1 MTQDFHR
8 RHATALLL
16 AAVVCLPVVVWG
28 LVNAYK
34 RSDNSIDQ
42 WLPKNCEATN
52 EYYRFRRLFG
62 SDETVLVSWEGCT
75 LDDARLERFARIM
88 EGEGDGAEPFQCSHL
103 VEHVTTGQRAYEQL
117 RSLDISPKLALLRLQ
132 GVLIGPDQGG
142 TSAEA
147 TGPDK
152 RTTCA
157 VITLATESPSE
168 RAEVVAAIREVAVE
182 SCDVASGDLRLSGDA
197 VISVGIDVEG
207 EQAVNQLIWPSAIL
221 ALIVALVCLRSVKLA
236 ILVFVLSQYC
246 QATSEAII
254 YYTGGTMNLLVVMVP
269 VLVYVLAVSAS
280 VHLLNYY
287 RDAVRKHGPIM
298 APREALRA
306 GWQPCLI
313 ASVTTALGLASLC
326 VSHVVPV
333 KTFGIYASVGVLI
346 SFGLL
351 VLLLPA
357 ATARFPVVPRVALGS
372 GSTGDSPRRAHVL
385 ATVADSVIRQPL
397 IVVLPFVAAFV
408 VLAVGLTRIQTSVQP
423 ARFLPP
429 ESRWISDIS
438 WFRQHVGALASA
450 EIVIG
455 LRNDCGLSFAD
466 RMRVVR
472 NVQIRV
478 AQLDRI
484 EGAVSCATF
493 APRLGPFH
501 GRSAALRRFIRRTAT
516 DRLLQEH
523 RDEFIEGRY
532 LAEDEDWELWRIEA
546 RVSSFSDLDYK
557 AFVQQLEEE
566 ARPVLRAA
574 DIPPE
579 AVQLTNTG
587 GVPLVFTAQRELL
600 NALMISFT
608 LAVCL
613 VAVVMTL
620 VLRSLS
626 AGLLSMIP
634 NVFPALATF
643 GVMGWMDAVVDV
655 GAMMTASI
663 GLGIAV
669 DDTLHFLTWYRRAS
683 NDGASRQEAIRT
695 AYRRCA
701 AAMLYTTLIAGLALF
716 VFFFSSF
723 QPVSQFGLLLFMLLV
738 AALVGDLLLLPALLA
753 TPLGA
758 FFQRGT
764 NITRRTATSPSG
776 EHPT

>member
-42 WLPKNCEATN
+42 WLPKNCKATN

-75 LDDARLERFARIM
+75 LDDTRLERFARIM
-88 EGEGDGAEPFQCSHL
+88 EGEGDGAEPFPCSHL
-103 VEHVTTGQRAYEQL
+103 VEHVTTGQRAYDQL
-117 RSLDISPKLALLRLQ
+117 RSLDVSQKLALRRLQ
-132 GVLIGPDQGG
+132 SVLVGPDGQ
-142 TSAEA
+142 
-147 TGPDK
+147 
-152 RTTCA
+152 TTCA
-157 VITLATESPSE
+157 VVTLATDNPSE
-168 RAEVVAAIREVAVE
+168 RAEVVDAIRRAAVE
-182 SCDVASGDLRLSGDA
+182 LCDIPSEDLRLTGDA
-197 VISVGIDVEG
+197 VISVGIDTEG
-207 EQAVNQLIWPSAIL
+207 EEAVNRLVWPSALL
-221 ALIVALVCLRSVKLA
+221 ALIVAWACLRSVKLA
-236 ILVFVLSQYC
+236 IIVFALSQYC
-246 QATSEAII
+246 MAASEAII

-333 KTFGIYASVGVLI
+333 KTFGIYASAGVLI
-346 SFGLL
+346 SFGVL

-357 ATARFPVVPRVALGS
+357 ATAKFPVVPRVALGS
-372 GSTGDSPRRAHVL
+372 GSMGDSPRRAHVL
-385 ATVADSVIRQPL
+385 APVADSVIRRPL
-397 IVVLPFVAAFV
+397 VVILPFAAAFV

-438 WFRQHVGALASA
+438 WFRQQVGPLASA
-450 EIVIG
+450 EMVIG
-455 LRNDCGLSFAD
+455 LRDDCGLSFAD

-472 NVQIRV
+472 DVQIRV

-493 APRLGPFH
+493 APKLGRFGGISAGV
-501 GRSAALRRFIRRTAT
+501 GRYARRAAA
-516 DRLLQEH
+516 DLLLEQH

-532 LAEDEDWELWRIEA
+532 LAEDGDWEGWRIEA
-546 RVSSFSDLDYK
+546 RVSSFSDLDYE
-557 AFVQQLEEE
+557 AFVQKLEAE
-566 ARPVLRAA
+566 ARHVLTAA
-574 DIPPE
+574 GISPG
-579 AVQLTNTG
+579 AVEITNTG

-613 VAVVMTL
+613 VAVVMML

-626 AGLLSMIP
+626 AGLLAMIP